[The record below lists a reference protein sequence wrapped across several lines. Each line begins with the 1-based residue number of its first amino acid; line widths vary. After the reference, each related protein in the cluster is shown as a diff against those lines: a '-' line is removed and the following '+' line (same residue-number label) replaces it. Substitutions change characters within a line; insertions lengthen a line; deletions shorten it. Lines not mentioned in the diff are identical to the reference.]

1 MVVYSFIL
9 ASSRAVDGGRWQ
21 SLQQEPQTVTEW
33 TERGPRD
40 ERFEAKL
47 FANVNSGINL
57 DKYEE
62 IPVEAT
68 GDNVHP
74 PISTV
79 RY

>member
-9 ASSRAVDGGRWQ
+9 ASCRAVDAGLAVPSAGVASRRCVDREGSPRRGRA
-21 SLQQEPQTVTEW
+21 LC
-33 TERGPRD
+33 ERQ
-40 ERFEAKL
+40 L
-47 FANVNSGINL
+47 GINL

-68 GDNVHP
+68 GDNGHP